1 MNSEANALWRELVA
15 LLAARGLLPG
25 GYAALTPAEL
35 VRSVVAS
42 TGDDRV
48 RFFVQDYY
56 YPRHFG
62 GVTSGISD
70 ADAREL
76 LHFIA
81 AGLPQ
86 PEKPVVFPV
95 SSRDETICEVC
106 RHRTASRL
114 PEEESR

>member
-15 LLAARGLLPG
+15 LLAARGMLPS
-25 GYAALTPAEL
+25 GYATLTPAEL
-35 VRSVVAS
+35 VGSVVVS

-76 LHFIA
+76 LRFIA
-81 AGLPQ
+81 VGLPAAET
-86 PEKPVVFPV
+86 PRAIPA
-95 SSRDETICEVC
+95 SSSDEAICEVC
-106 RHRTASRL
+106 KHRPASRL
-114 PEEESR
+114 PEEGRR

>member
-1 MNSEANALWRELVA
+1 MNSVANALWRELVS
-15 LLAARGLLPG
+15 LLAERGLLPS
-25 GYAALTPAEL
+25 GYATLTPAEL
-35 VRSVVAS
+35 VRSVVVS

-76 LHFIA
+76 LRFIA
-81 AGLPQ
+81 ARLPQ
-86 PEKPVVFPV
+86 AETPRASPG
-95 SSRDETICEVC
+95 SSSDETICEVC
-106 RHRTASRL
+106 KHRPASRL
-114 PEEESR
+114 PEEDSR